1 MCRIQLKLPAGNAT
15 VLEMSRTDTLAVL
28 RERVAKVC
36 YITSVASIYVHSS
49 IIEKRKCCA

>member
-36 YITSVASIYVHSS
+36 YITSVASMCIVP
-49 IIEKRKCCA
+49 